1 MRQHPDRPVLHL
13 SDSYLVMVNSA
24 TLRVL
29 APGVSLIILAE
40 AAAIAAWTFDA
51 GPSGFAWMV
60 AALVAGFS
68 LSGSV

>member
-1 MRQHPDRPVLHL
+1 MRQQPDRPVLDL
-13 SDSYLVMVNSA
+13 PDSYLKMVKSA

-40 AAAIAAWTFDA
+40 AAVIAAWTFGA
-51 GPSGFAWMV
+51 SSSGFAWMV